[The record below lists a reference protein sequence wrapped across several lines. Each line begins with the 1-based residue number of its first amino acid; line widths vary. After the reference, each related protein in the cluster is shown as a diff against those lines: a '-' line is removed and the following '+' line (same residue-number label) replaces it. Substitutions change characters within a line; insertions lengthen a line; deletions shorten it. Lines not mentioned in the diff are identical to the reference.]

1 MRTIATYQQAIEF
14 LYGRLNF
21 EQLHSARYST
31 RDFKLDRMRRLL
43 QLLGDP
49 QNQIPVV
56 HIAGTKGKGSTA
68 AMIAGILSAAGYRT
82 GLFTSPHITCVEE
95 RMQVDGVQPTP
106 ARFAELVNRLIE
118 PIAQLDAEDDQL
130 SPTFFEIVTALGWLH
145 FLDSEIDIVALEVGL
160 GGRLD
165 STNICRPEV
174 CVITNISRDHMTL
187 LGNTLDLIAAEKA
200 GIVKPGVPVVSG
212 VESPEALAVIESVC
226 QREAAPLLQLRR
238 DFDVDI
244 RELTPNGSRIDVRMS
259 GGTTTDVPVGMSG
272 EHQAINAAL
281 ATTAVGLLAERGF
294 PVEASAIRSGLKT
307 VRCPLRVEQLAS
319 GPTVIVDAAHNVA
332 SVTALVE
339 TLAIY
344 PARRRIL
351 VFGTT
356 QDKEYTGMLA
366 RLLPAFDAVVLTNY
380 QRNPRFVPVSDLRA
394 ETQPLTSRP
403 LHTAPDPAVAWK
415 TAKAL
420 ATADDLICITGS
432 FFLAAEMREL
442 IATETDSALKPP
454 TLAGH
459 V

>member
-1 MRTIATYQQAIEF
+1 MRTIATYEQAVEF

-21 EQLHSARYST
+21 EQMHSAGYST

-49 QNQIPVV
+49 QNRVPVV

-95 RMQVDGVQPTP
+95 RMQVDGKRPGP
-106 ARFAELVNRLIE
+106 DRFADLVDRLID
-118 PIAQLDAEDDQL
+118 PITQLDAEDEQL

-145 FLDSEIDIVALEVGL
+145 FLDAEVDIVALEVGL

-174 CVITNISRDHMTL
+174 CVITNISYDHTAL
-187 LGNTLDLIAAEKA
+187 LGNTLDRIAAEKA

-212 VESPEALAVIESVC
+212 VESPEAFAVI
-226 QREAAPLLQLRR
+226 QAACEQVDAPSLQLRR

-244 RELTPNGSRIDVRMS
+244 RKLTPHGSRIDVRTPAGS
-259 GGTTTDVPVGMSG
+259 TTDVLVGMSG
-272 EHQAINAAL
+272 AHQAINAAL
-281 ATTAVGLLAERGF
+281 ATMAVELLVERGF
-294 PVEASAIRSGLKT
+294 PVETSALRTGLES
-307 VRCPLRVEQLAS
+307 VHCPLRVEQLGS
-319 GPTVIVDAAHNVA
+319 RPTVIVDAAHNVA
-332 SVTALVE
+332 SITALVD
-339 TLAIY
+339 TLSIY
-344 PARRRIL
+344 PAKRKVL

-356 QDKEYTGMLA
+356 QDKEYTGMLKN
-366 RLLPAFDAVVLTNY
+366 LLPAFDEVVLTNY
-380 QRNPRFVPVSDLRA
+380 QRNPRFVPVEDLLA
-394 ETQPLTSRP
+394 ETQSLTSHP
-403 LHTAPDPAVAWK
+403 LHTASDPTAAWQA
-415 TAKAL
+415 AKAL
-420 ATADDLICITGS
+420 ATPDDLICITGS

-442 IATETDSALKPP
+442 IAAETNPGP
-454 TLAGH
+454 TPITLVGQ